1 MKRRSAMRLV
11 AVATGLVAWLGA
23 SAAWADETPAPS
35 APSTLGTRPTSLA
48 EAVAVA
54 LRQNPD
60 ALTSESQVRE
70 AEGARTESK
79 GGFFPK
85 LHLDANVQEWNG
97 PFVPSSS
104 VQSFTDPRPVHVA
117 GQPFPHP
124 AADRPL
130 EHLRPVQDRGAMALT
145 SRTSSAGRPVAKW
158 RSRWRRPTTAC
169 SRPSAWPRWPTPRS
183 PSSRPSRSE
192 AQSLFDNGVIGKNDL
207 LRAGLALA
215 TARQRAIQSRGE
227 VTLARGQVDTVLGN
241 PTDTPF
247 EPVPFAGDPP
257 AVQDPS
263 VQSAESRAVAQRLEL
278 VVVDRSIAQADHGV
292 AAARKK
298 YVPQINAIANYTHL
312 GGQPFQPTDAEYV
325 GLFASWDVW
334 DWGTTGGGVD
344 QASEK
349 LEQARIARK
358 KVEDQ
363 VRLEAREAFVNA
375 DDRPSGPG
383 RGEDG
388 GRAGRGELPHR
399 LEEVRGQRRRRRSTW
414 STPRRSSRRRAP
426 RSSRGSTTTS
436 SPAPPS
442 NAQPVR
448 RFPASSRLAQ
458 SSCGSSLGDSVKR

>member
-1 MKRRSAMRLV
+1 MKQRSAVRLV
-11 AVATGLVAWLGA
+11 AVAAGLVAWLGA
-23 SAAWADETPAPS
+23 SAALADENPPPS
-35 APSTLGTRPTSLA
+35 APSTLGTRPTPLA

-60 ALTSESQVRE
+60 ALTSESQVHE

-85 LHLDANVQEWNG
+85 LHLDANFQQYNAQFG
-97 PFVPSSS
+97 IPFGGSLLIVRD
-104 VQSFTDPRPVHVA
+104 QFTWL
-117 GQPFPHP
+117 F
-124 AADRPL
+124 
-130 EHLRPVQDRGAMALT
+130 
-145 SRTSSAGRPVAKW
+145 
-158 RSRWRRPTTAC
+158 
-169 SRPSAWPRWPTPRS
+169 S
-183 PSSRPSRSE
+183 PSLIQPLTGLWSIYDQYKIADYGVDVANVKRRTARREVAFEVAQAYYRLLEAQRLAEVADASVAQLE
-192 AQSLFDNGVIGKNDL
+192 AQQKQAQSLFDNGVIGKNDL

-247 EPVPFAGDPP
+247 EPVPFAGEPP

-263 VQSAESRAVAQRLEL
+263 IQAAEGRAVAQRLEL
-278 VVVDRSIAQADHGV
+278 IVVDRSIAQADHGV
-292 AAARKK
+292 AAAKKK

-312 GGQPFQPTDAEYV
+312 GGQPFAAADAEYF

-344 QASEK
+344 QAAEK

-375 DDRPSGPG
+375 ETARQALGVARTAVEQAEENYRIVSKKFEANAATSFDVVDAEALLTQARAQVQSGLYDYLIARAALERATGTALPG
-383 RGEDG
+383 E
-388 GRAGRGELPHR
+388 
-399 LEEVRGQRRRRRSTW
+399 Q
-414 STPRRSSRRRAP
+414 
-426 RSSRGSTTTS
+426 
-436 SPAPPS
+436 
-442 NAQPVR
+442 
-448 RFPASSRLAQ
+448 
-458 SSCGSSLGDSVKR
+458 